1 MRDVLL
7 LEAPGMNELARA
19 VRAAGGP
26 SCVVHRVAG
35 LDELRRALTGDVP
48 WELVLVPPEPSVLR
62 LVREIDETVPLVA
75 VAERGDVDLASA
87 ATAAGASDLLVAGER
102 LHERVATLL
111 AKVRPWVRLREGSRR
126 VHAEARERARIA
138 GESPQIRAL
147 LERVE
152 RVATVPRPVL
162 IVGERGTGK
171 ELVAVAIHDAGG
183 SPSRPLVS
191 VNCAAFPDALLETE
205 IFGHERGAFTGAERR
220 VPGKFE
226 LASGGTLFLDEIGCM
241 SLPFQQKILRAV
253 EYGVFTRV
261 GGTEELHSSA
271 RVVAATN
278 ADLVARIEEGTFLAD
293 LYDRLAFEVIRVPPL
308 REREGDVEHLARHF
322 LDAFLAEVPTLR
334 GRTLTDE
341 AIAAL
346 RAYPFPGNVRE
357 LKHIVERAAYR
368 EGPDAIRASD
378 LGLPGEGAPVAGGF
392 EARVEAFQRTLVRD
406 ALAGARGNRAAAAR
420 SLGLTYDQY
429 RYYLKKLG

>member
-1 MRDVLL
+1 
-7 LEAPGMNELARA
+7 
-19 VRAAGGP
+19 
-26 SCVVHRVAG
+26 
-35 LDELRRALTGDVP
+35 
-48 WELVLVPPEPSVLR
+48 
-62 LVREIDETVPLVA
+62 
-75 VAERGDVDLASA
+75 
-87 ATAAGASDLLVAGER
+87 
-102 LHERVATLL
+102 
-111 AKVRPWVRLREGSRR
+111 
-126 VHAEARERARIA
+126 
-138 GESPQIRAL
+138 
-147 LERVE
+147 
-152 RVATVPRPVL
+152 
-162 IVGERGTGK
+162 
-171 ELVAVAIHDAGG
+171 
-183 SPSRPLVS
+183 VS